1 LRRARDVAQVTGTSR
16 ITAAAARETLTM
28 LGIDELGL
36 DTLDR
41 RILTI
46 LVDRFDGGPVGLDTL
61 AAALGEDPDTIA
73 DLYEPFLIALGFIR
87 RTPQGRVASER
98 AYAHL
103 GRTPTRLL

>member
-1 LRRARDVAQVTGTSR
+1 MTGTSR

>member
-1 LRRARDVAQVTGTSR
+1 
-16 ITAAAARETLTM
+16 M

-61 AAALGEDPDTIA
+61 AAALGEDPDT
-73 DLYEPFLIALGFIR
+73 LGFIR